1 MGRGRRFTSYQ
12 DYEKALCKGIGI
24 GHAENYQP
32 WLRAQDVKSD
42 GNRSVILGLTTQ
54 RNHHVL
60 SSIESD
66 FFYLAEFNDSVVDI
80 REQFPLFPLSLTQQI
95 AEYLNVQHPIVRGIP
110 GKKSP
115 VLHVMTTDF
124 VLTMKNEDGSFR
136 YKAVAVKPDKLIPPR
151 EAEKLEI
158 ERLFWTLLGVDFQI
172 YVGSKQTKIQSKNIC
187 WATSAIR
194 MDPGSYESLPYE
206 FILRV
211 LHPGDYPVDE
221 LLDMLA
227 EVLRLER
234 DEAMIMLQ
242 VIIAKKFIRVDLTYP
257 IIEVGI
263 LRVLSNA
270 YDVGT
275 SANEHC

>member
-12 DYEKALCKGIGI
+12 DYEKALSKGVGI

-32 WLRAQDVKSD
+32 WFRAQDVKSN
-42 GNRSVILGLTTQ
+42 GNRSVIFGLTT
-54 RNHHVL
+54 RRKHHFL

-80 REQFPLFPLSLTQQI
+80 REQFPLFPLSLTRQI
-95 AEYLNVQHPIVRGIP
+95 AEYIGVQHPLVKGIP
-110 GKKSP
+110 GKDSS
-115 VLHVMTTDF
+115 VLNVMTTDF
-124 VLTMKNEDGSFR
+124 VLTMRKADGSFR
-136 YKAVAVKPDKLIPPR
+136 YKAVAVKPDKLIPAR

-172 YVGSKQTKIQSKNIC
+172 YVGSKQNKIQSKNIC

-194 MDPGSYESLPYE
+194 MDPDCYESLPYDHVLSV
-206 FILRV
+206 LR
-211 LHPGDYPVDE
+211 PGDYPVDE
-221 LLDMLA
+221 LLDLLA
-227 EVLRLER
+227 EVLRIEK

-242 VIIAKKFIRVDLTYP
+242 VIIAKKLIRVDLTYP
-257 IIEVGI
+257 IIEVGL

-270 YDVGT
+270 YDVRA